1 MFSAGLYKLNS
12 VGAIALKAPGFN
24 PCTCQVHSW
33 FQSLLSN
40 GSTLYRYIS
49 GPRGFEGIRHRVVS
63 EVESGT
69 PVAGLCKPN
78 PVDPQP

>member
-1 MFSAGLYKLNS
+1 
-12 VGAIALKAPGFN
+12 
-24 PCTCQVHSW
+24 
-33 FQSLLSN
+33 
-40 GSTLYRYIS
+40 LYRYIS